1 VPVSGGTVRLDG
13 EDITGLPGHAVSRR
27 GIGRTFQHVEAFG
40 EMTVLDNVLVGVG
53 RHAHVPFWHAALA
66 TGLARRQEADA
77 VRQAMAVLERF
88 DLLGYQDMPASELP
102 FGLLKRMDLARAL
115 AARPR
120 LLMMDEPT
128 SGMSEGEADS
138 AIAAA
143 RAMAEA
149 EGITLLVI
157 EHNMRVMMALAHS
170 VTVMQN
176 GAVIAEGTPA
186 QVQRDRR
193 VIDAYLGEEPADA
206 AH

>member
-1 VPVSGGTVRLDG
+1 
-13 EDITGLPGHAVSRR
+13 
-27 GIGRTFQHVEAFG
+27 
-40 EMTVLDNVLVGVG
+40 
-53 RHAHVPFWHAALA
+53 
-66 TGLARRQEADA
+66 
-77 VRQAMAVLERF
+77 
-88 DLLGYQDMPASELP
+88 MPAAELP

-143 RAMAEA
+143 RAMAES

-157 EHNMRVMMALAHS
+157 EHNMRVMMALAHR

-206 AH
+206 SH

>member
-1 VPVSGGTVRLDG
+1 
-13 EDITGLPGHAVSRR
+13 
-27 GIGRTFQHVEAFG
+27 
-40 EMTVLDNVLVGVG
+40 
-53 RHAHVPFWHAALA
+53 
-66 TGLARRQEADA
+66 
-77 VRQAMAVLERF
+77 
-88 DLLGYQDMPASELP
+88 
-102 FGLLKRMDLARAL
+102 
-115 AARPR
+115 
-120 LLMMDEPT
+120 
-128 SGMSEGEADS
+128 
-138 AIAAA
+138 
-143 RAMAEA
+143 MAES